1 MTNRRCSVS
10 RAEIAA
16 QVWGCRN
23 NMILSEEVYF
33 FQKKVRVPGTPCFL
47 SYTPFGV
54 CRLYWAKRL
63 SKWQTGMQLEH
74 TCKRVNVAGVELQEI
89 HYQKGAF
96 FIVECSRGSGSIITS
111 ESVPSICNHIQKAM
125 RFEEAKLLVELSNKI
140 LADPNMGLRKY

>member
-1 MTNRRCSVS
+1 MLS

-33 FQKKVRVPGTPCFL
+33 LQKKVRVPGTPCFL
-47 SYTPFGV
+47 GYTPFGV

-63 SKWQTGMQLEH
+63 SKWQKDMQLEH
-74 TCKRVNVAGVELQEI
+74 VCRRVSIDGVELQEI
-89 HYQKGAF
+89 HYQKGEF

-111 ESVPSICNHIQKAM
+111 ESVPRICNHIQKEM
-125 RFEEAKLLVELSNKI
+125 RLEEAKLLVELSNKI